1 MKINTNIRYGLRAI
15 VEIAR
20 SSDSV
25 LQKEIAERQEISVYY
40 LDAIISGL
48 KNAGLIVNY
57 GGKGSGYILA
67 KQAGEI
73 TVYDIYR
80 AFNPDLQLVNCVC
93 ETNECKR
100 TNICPAKDYWFEL
113 NSKIKG
119 IMMNKTIK
127 DIIEEN
133 IIA

>member
-1 MKINTNIRYGLRAI
+1 
-15 VEIAR
+15 
-20 SSDSV
+20 
-25 LQKEIAERQEISVYY
+25 
-40 LDAIISGL
+40 
-48 KNAGLIVNY
+48 
-57 GGKGSGYILA
+57 
-67 KQAGEI
+67 
-73 TVYDIYR
+73 
-80 AFNPDLQLVNCVC
+80 VC